1 MSPVSSPARCQSEHS
16 LLPSPVHGHGVA
28 LIDLDRERPARV
40 DVAVALRAIAVV
52 AGSSVA
58 AQIIARRLPIPVPVL
73 LLLAGVVFGSDGL
86 GAVDTEELHDLTR
99 VVVVLAVALIVF
111 EGGTVLNW
119 RLLRVVGPVVR
130 NLVVLGLI
138 ITPVVGALAAHA
150 FLGFGW
156 RLSALFGALV
166 CVTGPSVITPLLK
179 AVRVNDRLRTT
190 LMGEGIIIDPL
201 GALLTLFLLQVAV
214 AESFDAAGPTR
225 WVVERVTI
233 GVLAG
238 AAGALGILGVTRVVK
253 RLSSR
258 ELSLL
263 VVAGAVIAFATAES
277 LAHEAGLTAMVVM
290 GIAAGNLNLP
300 HRESLNEFQESIVVF
315 LVGSVY
321 VLLAAGIDL
330 DELRRI
336 FPEALF
342 VVAALVLVG
351 RPLLVVLSS
360 RGSNL
365 SWRERL
371 FLSAVAP
378 RGVVAASL
386 AGVVAVEAT
395 PRLASDGGPLVALV
409 FVVIAMTIAVQSAYA
424 GILSRWLKVDPMTT
438 VIAGAGAIGRHLAS
452 KLASM
457 GRDVVLIDADEE
469 SVTRAREDGFDVVL
483 GDVANIETL
492 AKARLGEATAFVIT
506 TPDADRALL
515 AARIATTEFGCTNV
529 VARVDEPRNI
539 PVFRDLGVTVVSP
552 SEATAAEIA
561 TALGEP
567 QIAGLLAAIEEEFEA
582 IQVVVTNP
590 AAAVPIE
597 AIPAL
602 KGTLA
607 VLLRRGAVSIMPDG
621 KTRLQIG
628 DSVTLFGRS
637 ADLQRARSALSLE
650 G

>member
-1 MSPVSSPARCQSEHS
+1 M
-16 LLPSPVHGHGVA
+16 
-28 LIDLDRERPARV
+28 

-52 AGSSVA
+52 AGSAVA
-58 AQIIARRLPIPVPVL
+58 AQVIARRLPVPVPVL
-73 LLLAGVVFGSDGL
+73 LLFAGVILGRDGL
-86 GAVDTEELHDLTR
+86 GAVDTEELHDLIR

-130 NLVVLGLI
+130 NLVVLGLV
-138 ITPVVGALAAHA
+138 ITPVVGALSAYF

-190 LMGEGIIIDPL
+190 LMGEGIIIDPF

-214 AESFDAAGPTR
+214 AESFDATGPTR
-225 WVVERVTI
+225 WVLQRVAI
-233 GVLAG
+233 GVAVG
-238 AAGALGILGVTRVVK
+238 AAGAVGIWGVTRVVK

-277 LAHEAGLTAMVVM
+277 FAHEAGLTAMVVM

-300 HRESLNEFQESIVVF
+300 HRQSLNEFQESIVVF

-330 DELRRI
+330 DELRGI
-336 FPEALF
+336 FPEALL
-342 VVAALVLVG
+342 VVGALVLIG
-351 RPLLVVLSS
+351 RPLLVLVSS
-360 RGSNL
+360 LGSNL

-395 PRLASDGGPLVALV
+395 PRLASDGGPLVAMV
-409 FVVIAMTIAVQSAYA
+409 FVVIATTIAVQSAYA
-424 GILSRWLKVDPMTT
+424 GMLSRWLKVYPMTT
-438 VIAGAGAIGRHLAS
+438 VIAGAGATGRHLAS
-452 KLASM
+452 KLVSM
-457 GRDVVLIDADEE
+457 GRDVVLIDSDEA

-483 GDVANIETL
+483 GDVASIETL
-492 AKARLGEATAFVIT
+492 AKARLGEAAAFVIT
-506 TPDADRALL
+506 TPEDDRALL
-515 AARIATTEFGCTNV
+515 AARIATTEFGCNNV
-529 VARVDEPRNI
+529 VARVDEPANI

-567 QIAGLLAAIEEEFEA
+567 QVAGLLAAIEEEFEA

-590 AAAVPIE
+590 AAAVPLE

-607 VLLRRGAVSIMPDG
+607 VLQRRGAVSIMPNG
-621 KTRLQIG
+621 KSRLQVG
-628 DSVTLFGRS
+628 DTVTLFGRS
-637 ADLQRARSALSLE
+637 ADLARARSALSLE